1 MKKRTKDI
9 GGPIIQFA
17 EPFHYVDNAPEES
30 NPVTLDTPMF
40 FSGLLSGDVLV
51 GDVMDTRA
59 GRLCYTYDKL

>member
-17 EPFHYVDNAPEES
+17 HPFHYFDTAPETS
-30 NPVTLDTPMF
+30 NPVTLDTPMY
-40 FSGLLSGDVLV
+40 FSGLSSDMVV